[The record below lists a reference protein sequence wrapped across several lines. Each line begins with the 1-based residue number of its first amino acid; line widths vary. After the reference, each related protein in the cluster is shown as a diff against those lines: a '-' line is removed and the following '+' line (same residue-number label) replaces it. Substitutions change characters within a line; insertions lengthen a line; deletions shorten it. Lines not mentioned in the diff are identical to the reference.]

1 MVGCTSGNDWHD
13 PIARELFH
21 EQISQ
26 IAGFASFYIERA
38 HCRVPKMKRHD
49 QDLLDRQ
56 MKRIQPRPR
65 HNGLMMLC
73 LIAAKRLAFALL
85 EAMARGRLQR

>member
-1 MVGCTSGNDWHD
+1 MN
-13 PIARELFH
+13 
-21 EQISQ
+21 
-26 IAGFASFYIERA
+26 
-38 HCRVPKMKRHD
+38 RHD

-65 HNGLMMLC
+65 HNGLMMMLR
-73 LIAAKRLAFALL
+73 LIAAKQLAFALL

>member
-1 MVGCTSGNDWHD
+1 MN
-13 PIARELFH
+13 
-21 EQISQ
+21 
-26 IAGFASFYIERA
+26 
-38 HCRVPKMKRHD
+38 RHD

-65 HNGLMMLC
+65 HNGLMMMLC

-85 EAMARGRLQR
+85 EAMARGRHQR

>member
-1 MVGCTSGNDWHD
+1 MIGTTRSRVSFFMNKF
-13 PIARELFH
+13 RKF
-21 EQISQ
+21 
-26 IAGFASFYIERA
+26 AGFASFYIERA

-65 HNGLMMLC
+65 HNGLMMMLC

-85 EAMARGRLQR
+85 EAMARGRHQR